1 MMTAT
6 DPDEAA
12 LEALRSSK
20 HGERYGIRRLGRM
33 WIATALVDDGTE
45 PTIIRETADD
55 LEWAMKHP
63 APRIGR
69 WEPLR

>member
-1 MMTAT
+1 MMTAAE
-6 DPDEAA
+6 PDAA
-12 LEALRSSK
+12 LGRLQEE
-20 HGERYGIRRLGRM
+20 HGHRYWIRCSGRM
-33 WIATALVDDGTE
+33 WIATARVDDGTE

-55 LEWAMKHP
+55 LAEAMEHP